1 MKREF
6 TFEELQSGAYINS
19 LDESD
24 LQFYEMY
31 GQPVLIPFAEDSVQ
45 EGWSLHG
52 HPHDHTCGD
61 SSSYSTTSIHYN
73 PHSNP
78 RAFQISKSYTLV
90 GSLGDLSASTST
102 QAPSVTQ
109 NTRVSAA
116 ARHSAENALKHDS
129 GLMQQVSLSFGSY
142 YYPF

>member
-1 MKREF
+1 MKRSF

-31 GQPVLIPFAEDSVQ
+31 GQPVLIPFAEDSLQ
-45 EGWSLHG
+45 EGWRLHG
-52 HPHDHTCGD
+52 QPYNHTCGD
-61 SSSYSTTSIHYN
+61 SSSYSTAAIHYN

-78 RAFQISKSYTLV
+78 HAFQISKSYTLV
-90 GSLGDLSASTST
+90 GSLGDSSASTST
-102 QAPSVTQ
+102 QAPSVAQ

-116 ARHSAENALKHDS
+116 TRHSSENALEHDS
-129 GLMQQVSLSFGSY
+129 GLMQQVSPSFGSY
-142 YYPF
+142 